1 MGKERTEDSDGAE
14 KRLSYRVGGNST
26 DNITGEQIRSE
37 SIQKHRMEQSKA
49 GGTALE
55 LSKRR
60 LRRATTILYIQYTS
74 IIYDI

>member
-1 MGKERTEDSDGAE
+1 MGENVEDSDGAE

-26 DNITGEQIRSE
+26 DNITGEQNRSE
-37 SIQKHRMEQSKA
+37 GIQKHRMEQSKA

-55 LSKRR
+55 KRKRR
-60 LRRATTILYIQYTS
+60 LRRVTTILYIQYAS